1 MPRRP
6 EIAQKC
12 QKRPEFP
19 EFQKCPELRS
29 LSIRIFLGS
38 RFLTRDGRAVRSTR
52 DNTRF
57 PRWSKNDAILPVNL
71 PNGSLASPPFKI
83 FPSTKISIKDEKSAL
98 SKIQSRGYIHQ
109 CEPKASSPALKLNF
123 VELSIFKGMLL
134 SLLSLFFW
142 LWGTDIRTN
151 VFVVDYT
158 FSKDVSSWTKEK
170 SIYVRYNP
178 QQARKNK
185 EPDCT

>member
-19 EFQKCPELRS
+19 EFQKCPKLRS

-52 DNTRF
+52 GNTRF

-71 PNGSLASPPFKI
+71 PNGSPFKI

-98 SKIQSRGYIHQ
+98 SKFQSRGYTHQ

-134 SLLSLFFW
+134 SLLSLFFRLFDSEGQILGQMFLSW
-142 LWGTDIRTN
+142 IIPFPKMYLHEPKKK
-151 VFVVDYT
+151 VFM
-158 FSKDVSSWTKEK
+158 
-170 SIYVRYNP
+170 
-178 QQARKNK
+178 
-185 EPDCT
+185 

>member
-6 EIAQKC
+6 EIAQKW

-38 RFLTRDGRAVRSTR
+38 RFLTRDRRAVRSTR
-52 DNTRF
+52 GNTRF

-71 PNGSLASPPFKI
+71 PNGSPFKI

-98 SKIQSRGYIHQ
+98 SKFQSRGYTHQ

-123 VELSIFKGMLL
+123 VSSVRSSYSHPDLL
-134 SLLSLFFW
+134 V
-142 LWGTDIRTN
+142 TQHP
-151 VFVVDYT
+151 T
-158 FSKDVSSWTKEK
+158 FSDHTGPQHWTFTFWATTA
-170 SIYVRYNP
+170 I
-178 QQARKNK
+178 
-185 EPDCT
+185 

>member
-38 RFLTRDGRAVRSTR
+38 RFLTRDGRAVRTTR
-52 DNTRF
+52 GNTRF

-71 PNGSLASPPFKI
+71 PNGSPFKI

-134 SLLSLFFW
+134 SLLSLFFRLFDSEGQILGQMFLSW
-142 LWGTDIRTN
+142 IIPFPKTYLHEPKKK
-151 VFVVDYT
+151 VFM
-158 FSKDVSSWTKEK
+158 
-170 SIYVRYNP
+170 
-178 QQARKNK
+178 
-185 EPDCT
+185 